1 VVKVS
6 ELARSVS
13 SEAMGRINRIKA
25 ELHSAKEE
33 ALKARRRARHAG
45 DQVGAG
51 RVFVDG
57 LGVMQG
63 SVSPVQP
70 ADALSLGCGCCSVS
84 TGTADDDVVALHTI
98 PAG

>member
-1 VVKVS
+1 MDASWVSSASLICAPLCSTMLPKGTCTPDTCSASQSARSHPPLPPHVLTRVVKVS

-51 RVFVDG
+51 
-57 LGVMQG
+57 
-63 SVSPVQP
+63 
-70 ADALSLGCGCCSVS
+70 
-84 TGTADDDVVALHTI
+84 
-98 PAG
+98 